1 MRLVQIGRAGMSNG
15 WLKIQI
21 IKRIDRIST
30 AVRGR
35 LGAYI
40 LAIDE
45 AIRHGSFGDEG
56 RSASIHLVLALHLTI
71 SISNTNLV
79 LQAIKS

>member
-1 MRLVQIGRAGMSNG
+1 MRLVQIGQAGMSNG

-21 IKRIDRIST
+21 IKGIDRIST
-30 AVRGR
+30 AVRGG

-40 LAIDE
+40 LAVDE
-45 AIRHGSFGDEG
+45 AISHRALRNKG
-56 RSASIHLVLALHLTI
+56 RSASIQFILTLYLI
-71 SISNTNLV
+71 IPILNTNLV